1 MDRAQKAESIETL
14 KGVFSDSGA
23 VVVTHYLGLTVA
35 EMTDLRG
42 RLRKEGATLK
52 VVKNR
57 LAQKALDGA
66 GGEGGYDLFK
76 GPVAIAYG
84 SDPVSAAK
92 VVVQYAKD
100 NEKFSVIGGLLG
112 DTDRAFDE
120 KAADK
125 GLATLPS
132 LDQIRAKIVGL
143 LQAPATKVAGV
154 LQAPAAQLA
163 RGAVRLHACQRRRL
177 RSSPNTLSLIQG
189 NPNMSKLEKLVDDL
203 STLTVLEAADLSKLL
218 EEKWGVSAA
227 APVAAAAAAGPA
239 AAAPAEVVEEQTEF
253 TVIITA
259 VGDKKINVIK
269 EVRGV
274 RPDLGLKEA
283 KDLVESAPAAVKENI
298 SKQEAEEVKKK
309 LEEAGASVTIK

>member
-14 KGVFSDSGA
+14 KGVFADSGA

-100 NEKFSVIGGLLG
+100 NEKFSVIGGLL
-112 DTDRAFDE
+112 DQTTVLDENAVRA
-120 KAADK
+120 
-125 GLATLPS
+125 LATLPS

-154 LQAPAAQLA
+154 LAAPASQLA
-163 RGAVRLHACQRRRL
+163 RV
-177 RSSPNTLSLIQG
+177 LS
-189 NPNMSKLEKLVDDL
+189 
-203 STLTVLEAADLSKLL
+203 A
-218 EEKWGVSAA
+218 SAA
-227 APVAAAAAAGPA
+227 KD
-239 AAAPAEVVEEQTEF
+239 AE
-253 TVIITA
+253 
-259 VGDKKINVIK
+259 
-269 EVRGV
+269 
-274 RPDLGLKEA
+274 
-283 KDLVESAPAAVKENI
+283 
-298 SKQEAEEVKKK
+298 
-309 LEEAGASVTIK
+309 